1 MYLTQGL
8 HRALQRDPDKIAL
21 RHLGDAAPR
30 PAKPAV
36 PQGESSRPAKPDL
49 LGSERHWT
57 FAQFADRVAR
67 QAAALQARGIATGDR
82 VALLA
87 PNDDALVTLLTA
99 CWWLGAVACPLNTRW
114 SLPELRYAVA
124 DCGARLLV
132 ADAQFAA
139 QASALADVTSTA
151 DCLEIAAEAEQLAPL
166 EDSRSGGDALAAILY
181 TGGTTG
187 RSKGVMLSHA
197 NFWSASITRGAE
209 LNNSPDSV
217 SLLVAPLF
225 HVAGLGR
232 LVGQAIVGG
241 CCVTLPQFRAGPVLT
256 AIEQHRISDIVVVP
270 TMLQALLDAPG
281 FDAACLQSLTRIAFG
296 AAPMPPD
303 LLDRA
308 LAAWP
313 QAEFFQ
319 AYGLTE
325 TAGAVCINLPANH
338 RPAKGSDVRALGRLR
353 SVGRPGLGAEI
364 RIVDE
369 SGRELPRGEVGE
381 IVVRGPMVTRGY
393 WQLDEVTASAL
404 RGGWFHTGD
413 GGRMDADGYLFI
425 ADRLKDMIISG
436 GENVYSAE
444 VEAALRSH
452 PAVADAA
459 VIGVPDARWGEAVHA
474 VVVLRPA
481 ADADPAGIG
490 DTLKAWCRE
499 QLAGYKCPRSVSL
512 TDALP
517 LSAAGKVLKT
527 VLRAAHRP

>member
-8 HRALQRDPDKIAL
+8 HRALQRHPDKIAL
-21 RHLGDAAPR
+21 HHIAEGR
-30 PAKPAV
+30 
-36 PQGESSRPAKPDL
+36 
-49 LGSERHWT
+49 ERHWS
-57 FAQFADRVAR
+57 FAQFAEQAAR
-67 QAAALQARGIATGDR
+67 QAAALQARGVTAGDR

-114 SLPELRYAVA
+114 SVPELRFAVA

-132 ADAQFAA
+132 AGAAFAA
-139 QASALADVTSTA
+139 QVRELADAASVATC
-151 DCLEIAAEAEQLAPL
+151 DDIAAEGRALAPI
-166 EDSRSGGDALAAILY
+166 EDTRTGGDALAAILY

-187 RSKGVMLSHA
+187 RSKGVMLTHA
-197 NFWSASITRGAE
+197 NFWAASMTRGAE
-209 LNNSPDSV
+209 LNNSPDGV

-225 HVAGLGR
+225 HVAGMGR
-232 LVGQAIVGG
+232 LVGQSIVGG
-241 CCVTLPQFRAGPVLT
+241 TCVTLPQFRAEAVLA
-256 AIEQHRISDIVVVP
+256 AIEQHGISDIVVVP

-281 FDAACLQSLTRIAFG
+281 FDATRVQSLQRIAFG

-303 LLDRA
+303 LLARA

-313 QAEFFQ
+313 KAEFFQ

-338 RPAKGSDVRALGRLR
+338 RPAPGADVVTLGRLR
-353 SVGRPGLGAEI
+353 SVGRAGLGAEI

-381 IVVRGPMVTRGY
+381 IVVRGPMVTHGY
-393 WQLDEVTASAL
+393 WQLPEVTASAL

-413 GGRMDADGYLFI
+413 GGRMDAEGYLFI

-444 VEAALRSH
+444 VEAVLRSH
-452 PAVADAA
+452 DAVADAA
-459 VIGVPDARWGEAVHA
+459 VIGVPDERWGEAVHA

-481 ADADPAGIG
+481 SDADPATAG
-490 DTLKAWCRE
+490 DVLKAWCRQ
-499 QLAGYKCPRSVSL
+499 QLAGYKCPRSICF

-527 VLRAAHRP
+527 VLRSGHRA

>member
-8 HRALQRDPDKIAL
+8 HRALQRHPHKIAL
-21 RHLGDAAPR
+21 RHLAEGGA
-30 PAKPAV
+30 
-36 PQGESSRPAKPDL
+36 
-49 LGSERHWT
+49 RHWT
-57 FAQFADRVAR
+57 FAQFAERVG
-67 QAAALQARGIATGDR
+67 QHAAALQARGVMAGVR

-114 SLPELRYAVA
+114 SVPELRFAVA
-124 DCGARLLV
+124 DCGARLLAV
-132 ADAQFAA
+132 AAPFAA
-139 QASALADVTSTA
+139 QAAELADATSVA
-151 DCLEIAAEAEQLAPL
+151 ACDDIAAEAERLAPL
-166 EDSRSGGDALAAILY
+166 EDTRTGGDALAAILY

-197 NFWSASITRGAE
+197 NFWAASMTRGAE

-241 CCVTLPQFRAGPVLT
+241 SCVTLPQFRAEVALAT
-256 AIEQHRISDIVVVP
+256 IEQHGISDIVVVP

-281 FDAACLQSLTRIAFG
+281 FDPARLQSLKRIAFG

-325 TAGAVCINLPANH
+325 TAGAVCINLPPNH
-338 RPAKGSDVRALGRLR
+338 RPAKGADARTLGRLR
-353 SVGRPGLGAEI
+353 SVGRAGLGAEI
-364 RIVDE
+364 RVVDD

-393 WQLDEVTASAL
+393 WKLPEVSAAAL
-404 RGGWFHTGD
+404 RKGWFHTGD
-413 GGRMDADGYLFI
+413 GGRMDDEGYLFI
-425 ADRLKDMIISG
+425 ADRLKDMIITG

-452 PAVADAA
+452 PAVAEAA
-459 VIGVPDARWGEAVHA
+459 VIGVPDTRWGEAVHA
-474 VVVLRPA
+474 VVVLRVA
-481 ADADPAGIG
+481 ADADPATVGE
-490 DTLKAWCRE
+490 TLKAWCRQ
-499 QLAGYKCPRSVSL
+499 QLAGYKCPRSLSF

-527 VLRAAHRP
+527 TLRAAHRP